1 MFTTPS
7 WYRIS
12 FPDGPSP
19 VPTISFTKNLQRHLA
34 CPDRDVQAGTV
45 REALELVFAET
56 PRLREYVLDDNG
68 AVRRH
73 VNIFVDG
80 QAIEDRRGQSD
91 RVSADSSIYVIQALS
106 GG

>member
-1 MFTTPS
+1 VHDVESRTLS
-7 WYRIS
+7 I
-12 FPDGPSP
+12 
-19 VPTISFTKNLQRHLA
+19 VPTVSFTANLQRHVD
-34 CPDRDVQAGTV
+34 CPDRAVAAETV
-45 REALELVFAET
+45 REALEVVFAQT

-80 QAIEDRRGQSD
+80 RVIDDRRHQSD
-91 RVSADSSIYVIQALS
+91 RVSVESSIYVMQAIS